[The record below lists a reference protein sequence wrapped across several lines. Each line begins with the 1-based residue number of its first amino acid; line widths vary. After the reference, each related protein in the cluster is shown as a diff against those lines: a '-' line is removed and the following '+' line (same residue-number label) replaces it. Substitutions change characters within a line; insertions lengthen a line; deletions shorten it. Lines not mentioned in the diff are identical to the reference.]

1 MVVRIR
7 ESGSPAVTNKEIW
20 MLLQDTTTDT
30 AVFFTSTAFLVLGL
44 AWLVLVLVAGW
55 KMYTK
60 AAQPGWVAI
69 IPFLNVFGLLKIVHR
84 PMWWFLLFLIPFVNI
99 VVFVVVMNDLSR
111 AFGRGLGTTLLL
123 IFLTPIGYLV
133 LGFGD
138 DSYDFEPDPIFG

>member
-1 MVVRIR
+1 
-7 ESGSPAVTNKEIW
+7 
-20 MLLQDTTTDT
+20 MLVIQDNGDV
-30 AVFFTSTAFLVLGL
+30 AAGIFSTGVLL
-44 AWLVLVLVAGW
+44 FMLFWLVLVLVAGW

-60 AAQPGWVAI
+60 AAQPGWVSI

-84 PMWWFLLFLIPFVNI
+84 PLWWFVLFLIPFVNL
-99 VVFVVVMNDLSR
+99 VVVIIVMNDLSK

-138 DSYDFEPDPIFG
+138 DRYVLEPDPIFG